1 MNEKIE
7 YRVRPVTRYIVTR
20 FEQGNFAGVVRE
32 IGEFDNHDTAYAVGY
47 GLAKNE
53 HDRLGWPIDDMRIKY
68 PDPPGSDTASPV
80 FGA

>member
-20 FEQGNFAGVVRE
+20 FEQGNFAGAVSQM
-32 IGEFDNHDTAYAVGY
+32 GEFDNHDIAYAVGY
-47 GLAKNE
+47 ALAKNE

-68 PDPPGSDTASPV
+68 PELPGSEAAVPV
-80 FGA
+80 TQA